1 MASASFV
8 LLAAALVSSAHAF
21 FGGTTTDPSAS
32 ASVRIGTTPFERLA
46 DVQLT
51 SVSTGQPTILTSQW
65 RNNELL
71 PWQNERCVIEFLR
84 HFG

>member
-1 MASASFV
+1 M
-8 LLAAALVSSAHAF
+8 LLLATTAAALVSPGSAF
-21 FGGTTTDPSAS
+21 FGGTTTDPFASAS
-32 ASVRIGTTPFERLA
+32 ARIGTTPFERLD

-51 SVSTGQPTILTSQW
+51 SVSSGQPTLLTSQW

-84 HFG
+84 HYG